1 MAARGG
7 RGGPIR
13 GRPRDT
19 RSAASGAEVRI
30 PVPQRVHA
38 AWDAVR
44 PDSGTHPVYWLA
56 RMVRW
61 RPKDGRPW
69 GEADKTGALDASR
82 AAMEAQ
88 ARRDLARRV
97 LERRGAWLAM
107 RERAGTARRLRLTA
121 RTDAVL
127 WLASPGPLEV
137 GLALHHLYGF
147 PVLPGSGLKGL
158 AGRVAREVREPAV
171 AEARY
176 GGPDGAGPV
185 AFLDGLPTG
194 EWKVQRDVMTPHFM
208 RWYSEES
215 GVLPDDTE
223 SPIPIGFLAI
233 GAGSCFEVALVARRL
248 GDAAH
253 LDGIVED
260 LRIGLEELGLGAKTA
275 AGYGVFALEVAAGVA
290 RGAPGPPPTP
300 ARSAAADAVAAQIAA
315 LRRHEVRGRL
325 AALVAEIERCSEHER
340 EALAGILRQQLVA
353 LGLAGPELRDLQ
365 ARYPILRGPSE

>member
-1 MAARGG
+1 
-7 RGGPIR
+7 
-13 GRPRDT
+13 
-19 RSAASGAEVRI
+19 
-30 PVPQRVHA
+30 
-38 AWDAVR
+38 
-44 PDSGTHPVYWLA
+44 
-56 RMVRW
+56 
-61 RPKDGRPW
+61 
-69 GEADKTGALDASR
+69 
-82 AAMEAQ
+82 MEAQ